1 MKNSTIYY
9 IPYKFRKIENL
20 HILLWLMKDICWALN
35 FKYPAL
41 IMIIPTLMVAVIIS
55 YQTRKI
61 ISELIHNLAIDF
73 WITANCT
80 WMVGE
85 FFNLEENLIGP
96 YGLRQ
101 LSIIPFS
108 IGLLIL
114 AYYYLY
120 LIHKKDFQETVKQ
133 QTEFLLE
140 EIKVT
145 ENK

>member
-1 MKNSTIYY
+1 M
-9 IPYKFRKIENL
+9 
-20 HILLWLMKDICWALN
+20 IL
-35 FKYPAL
+35 
-41 IMIIPTLMVAVIIS
+41 PTLLVAVIIT

-85 FFNLEENLIGP
+85 FFQLEENLIGP
-96 YGLRQ
+96 FGLRQ

-108 IGLLIL
+108 IGLIIL

-133 QTEFLLE
+133 QTEILLE
-140 EIKVT
+140 EIKDS

>member
-9 IPYKFRKIENL
+9 IPYKYRKIENL
-20 HILLWLMKDICWALN
+20 HILLWLLKDICWALN
-35 FKYPAL
+35 LKYPAL
-41 IMIIPTLMVAVIIS
+41 IMIVPTLMVAVIIT

-61 ISELIHNLAIDF
+61 ISEVIHNLAIDF

-85 FFNLEENLIGP
+85 FFHLDENLIGA

-101 LSIIPFS
+101 LSLIPFS
-108 IGLLIL
+108 IGLIIL

-120 LIHKKDFQETVKQ
+120 LIHKKDFQEIVKQ
-133 QTEFLLE
+133 QTEVLLE
-140 EIKVT
+140 EIKIT